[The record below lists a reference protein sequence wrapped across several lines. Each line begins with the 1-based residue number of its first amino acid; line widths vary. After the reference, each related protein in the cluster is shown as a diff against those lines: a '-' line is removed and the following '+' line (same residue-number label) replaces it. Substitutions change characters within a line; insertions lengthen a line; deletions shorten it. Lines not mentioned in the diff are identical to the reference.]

1 MYEKFFMEDKKTL
14 FERII
19 WDNSLIQKFT
29 SKQLTI
35 IDALKNN
42 VFFGELTK
50 NEIKQL
56 AKIVYERE
64 FNSQEYIFMNG
75 QPAAAMFI
83 ILDGEVKI
91 IRESED
97 AEVEITRL
105 KTNDTL
111 GELALLDNSPRSAS
125 AVAIKPTKLLA
136 IFRED
141 LNDFINSQPELGAK
155 ILRKLAIITGY
166 RLRMTNDLLVEKDE
180 ELKQCKKKLERLEEN
195 D

>member
-1 MYEKFFMEDKKTL
+1 MEDKKTL

>member
-1 MYEKFFMEDKKTL
+1 MEDNNKTL
-14 FERII
+14 FERIL

-56 AKIVYERE
+56 SKIVYERE
-64 FNSQEYIFMNG
+64 FDTHEYVFKSG

-83 ILDGEVKI
+83 ILDGEVKVVK
-91 IRESED
+91 ESDE
-97 AEVEITRL
+97 AEIEITRL

-125 AVAIKPTKLLA
+125 VIATKPTKLLA

-141 LNDFINSQPELGAK
+141 LNDFINSEPELGAK
-155 ILRKLAIITGY
+155 ILRKLAVITGY
-166 RLRMTNDLLVEKDE
+166 RLRMTNDLLVEKEE
-180 ELKQCKKKLERLEEN
+180 ELKRCQEKLEEN

>member
-1 MYEKFFMEDKKTL
+1 MEDKKTL

-56 AKIVYERE
+56 ARIVYERE
-64 FNSQEYIFMNG
+64 FNTQEYIFMNG

-91 IRESED
+91 VRESEN

-125 AVAIKPTKLLA
+125 AVATKPTKLLA

-166 RLRMTNDLLVEKDE
+166 RLRMTNDLLVEKEE
-180 ELKQCKKKLERLEEN
+180 ELKQCKEKLEKLEEN